1 MGIAVIPAFPD
12 WLSIAVNP
20 ASIQVY
26 TAIPAWPPF
35 AVFAQKARFAVYAV
49 PDLFAVIAS
58 RSDCFA
64 RIAASQIALL
74 RLCHLL
80 QFQHP

>member
-49 PDLFAVIAS
+49 PDLLLHLRHAVIA
-58 RSDCFA
+58 
-64 RIAASQIALL
+64 LPGL
-74 RLCHLL
+74 
-80 QFQHP
+80 QHPRLPCCFCNS